1 MRGLCAVATSLIY
14 GTTKSLSP
22 LPPSL
27 PPPAFSQ
34 SFPARAKLPF
44 HFHYLFLHSSRFI
57 VGLLDLL
64 SSAFHDHYISS
75 CLLKPEKER
84 RDRTPP
90 PPTHTQ
96 TSAIQI
102 QLLRKICGQASHTP
116 QHACTAAH
124 TALLVNYCYSGNAA
138 KLRESCLAE
147 VTALYIFLLCKAFP
161 LGCITCTK

>member
-1 MRGLCAVATSLIY
+1 M
-14 GTTKSLSP
+14 TTTSP
-22 LPPSL
+22 LVYL
-27 PPPAFSQ
+27 SQ
-34 SFPARAKLPF
+34 RK
-44 HFHYLFLHSSRFI
+44 RGEI
-57 VGLLDLL
+57 G
-64 SSAFHDHYISS
+64 
-75 CLLKPEKER
+75 
-84 RDRTPP
+84 P

-147 VTALYIFLLCKAFP
+147 VTALYIFPGLLCKAFP

>member
-27 PPPAFSQ
+27 PPAFSQ

-44 HFHYLFLHSSRFI
+44 HFHYLFLHRSRFI
-57 VGLLDLL
+57 VSLLNLL
-64 SSAFHDHYISS
+64 SSAFHDHFISS

-90 PPTHTQ
+90 QTHTQ

-102 QLLRKICGQASHTP
+102 QLLRKICGQASHTTTRM
-116 QHACTAAH
+116 HAAH

-147 VTALYIFLLCKAFP
+147 VTALYIFPGLLCKAFP